1 MFKTLVILFIV
12 AIVAV
17 LLYNAVTGVESKKTT
32 TNKIKKAKAEKKKTI
47 TPETKKEV
55 VETDNQTEWIPPII
69 TDILEKYSKPKATQA
84 SLAENIEQIGG
95 KIGDAV
101 FVRIFKKEAELE
113 VWMRSGTNGN
123 DQFSLI
129 QTYPIC
135 AYSGDLGPK
144 LREGD
149 GQSPEGFY
157 YVKKRQLNPNSNFH
171 LAFNIGYPNRYDRA
185 HKRTGSFI
193 MVHGSC
199 ASIGCYAMTDN
210 KIEEIY
216 ELVEE
221 ALTQGQGFVRVHIFP
236 FRMSDEA
243 MIEYQTGK
251 WYSFW
256 KNLQEGYRLFE
267 ESKIPPN
274 VNVRGKSYIFGS

>member
-17 LLYNAVTGVESKKTT
+17 LLYNAATGVESKTAT
-32 TNKIKKAKAEKKKTI
+32 ANKIKKAKAQKKKTI

-55 VETDNQTEWIPPII
+55 AETDNQTEWIPPII
-69 TDILEKYSKPKATQA
+69 TDILDKYSKPKATQG
-84 SLAENIEQIGG
+84 SLAENIERIGG

-101 FVRIFKKEAELE
+101 FVRIFKQEAELE
-113 VWMRSGTNGN
+113 VWMKSGASGN
-123 DQFSLI
+123 DQFSLV

-149 GQSPEGFY
+149 RQSPEGFY

-199 ASIGCYAMTDN
+199 ASVGCYAMTDN

-221 ALTQGQGFVRVHIFP
+221 ALTQGQSFVRVHIFP

-243 MIEYQTGK
+243 MIEHQTD
-251 WYSFW
+251 
-256 KNLQEGYRLFE
+256 
-267 ESKIPPN
+267 
-274 VNVRGKSYIFGS
+274 